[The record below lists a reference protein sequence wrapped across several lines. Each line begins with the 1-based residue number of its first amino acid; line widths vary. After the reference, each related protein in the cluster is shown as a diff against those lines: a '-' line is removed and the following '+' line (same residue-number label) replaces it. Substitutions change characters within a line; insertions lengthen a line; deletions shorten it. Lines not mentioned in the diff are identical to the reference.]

1 MAGQKSQALTKKA
14 NRSIASCRDLTEL
27 RRERWFT
34 GGKKRDGTV
43 VKPFDILA
51 DAELRDGIAG
61 KILDDN
67 EQGSSLR
74 AELRERPWLLIEMVF
89 TVVNKAGETVP
100 FFLKQEQLDFLRQL
114 EERTDDRPFLILKAR
129 QLGFTTLITA
139 VQLCCALCWKNFSGA
154 TVANTED
161 NTKGIFE
168 QKARAALI
176 RLPKRLIP
184 KQTKDS
190 EVEIAFVNGS
200 HWRVQVATENALR
213 STTLSFVHL
222 SEAAFFRCTLA
233 DLQEAIKAAC
243 PDGSYIIYESTAN
256 GFGEFR
262 DLWEAGTC
270 HNLFYPWWGAPEYR
284 RQDLTVISRACAGDR
299 WLEERVAWLRGI
311 GLDEEQVAWYC
322 DTYEQ
327 YLDKRSIRQE
337 YPCTPEEAFVA
348 SGYGIF
354 DLDLVNEQMMRAS
367 TRKDRVGRFR
377 YRKVARKIAASDG
390 ETADLEWSLEDVR
403 WEDDPGGLIRI
414 HEEPRKQRGVDGKT
428 VIGLCPY
435 TLGGDTSGSGE
446 DYTTAK
452 VVDAITGVCAATL
465 RQQFIAD
472 DEYAEQ
478 CICLA
483 EYYHHALIG
492 IEINFSAEAMR
503 VVTQK
508 YRYDNIYYRE
518 QFSRQEQQ
526 VTREPGFRTI
536 PQTKSVIIPE
546 LVQEFRDNPLIEP
559 DMETLK
565 EFTTFQ
571 KLVRPNGY
579 ISYEAAGGAHDDLV
593 MACAIAHS
601 IRSQS
606 PRTWMKPDRI
616 PTEYDEINEAL
627 TKVFGREEAV
637 DGGGYNQFIDWGDL

>member
-1 MAGQKSQALTKKA
+1 MAKSQTLGKSTVTCASLTA
-14 NRSIASCRDLTEL
+14 L
-27 RRERWFT
+27 RRERWES
-34 GGKKRDGTV
+34 GGRLKDGTRV
-43 VKPFDILA
+43 LPHDMKA
-51 DAELRDGIAG
+51 DEVLRG
-61 KILDDN
+61 KIADMIRRPD
-67 EQGSSLR
+67 EVGEGLR
-74 AELRERPWLLIEMVF
+74 TEIRERPWLLIEMVF
-89 TVVNKAGETVP
+89 TVINKNAETVP
-100 FFLKQEQLDFLRQL
+100 FILNDAQRKFLRML
-114 EERTDDRPFLILKAR
+114 DERQDDRPFIILKAR
-129 QLGFTTLITA
+129 QLGFTTMITA
-139 VQLCCALCWKNFSGA
+139 VQVAFCIVRRNFSGA
-154 TVANTED
+154 TVANNET
-161 NTKGIFE
+161 NTMGIFNE
-168 QKARAALI
+168 KARKLI
-176 RLPKRLIP
+176 DRLPKSLVP
-184 KQTKDS
+184 EQSKNS
-190 EVEIAFVNGS
+190 EWEVAYDKLGS
-200 HWRVQVATENALR
+200 HWRIEIASDHALR
-213 STTLSFVHL
+213 STTLNFVHM
-222 SEAAFFRCTLA
+222 SEAAFFNCRLSG
-233 DLQEAIKAAC
+233 LQEAMKAAC
-243 PDGSYIIYESTAN
+243 PAGAIIIYESTAN
-256 GFGEFR
+256 GYGEFR
-262 DLWEAGTC
+262 DLWESGSC
-270 HNLFYPWWGAPEYR
+270 NNCFFPWYEADEYR
-284 RQDLTVISRACAGDR
+284 RQDMTVISRACAGDR

-377 YRKVARKIAASDG
+377 YKKVARKIMASDG

-414 HEEPRKQRGVDGKT
+414 HEEPRKQRGADGKT

-435 TLGGDTSGSGE
+435 TLGGDTAGSGE